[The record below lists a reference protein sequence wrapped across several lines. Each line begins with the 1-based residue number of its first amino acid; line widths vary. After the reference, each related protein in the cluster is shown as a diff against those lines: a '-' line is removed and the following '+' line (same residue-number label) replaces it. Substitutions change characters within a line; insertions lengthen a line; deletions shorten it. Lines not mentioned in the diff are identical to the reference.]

1 MTGLDQPVHELIP
14 LDSVVVWIDDVVGV
28 KSVGDL
34 AAEPSDG
41 VGDEIDR

>member
-1 MTGLDQPVHELIP
+1 
-14 LDSVVVWIDDVVGV
+14 VWIDDVVGV

-41 VGDEIDR
+41 VADEIDR

>member
-1 MTGLDQPVHELIP
+1 
-14 LDSVVVWIDDVVGV
+14 VWIDDVVDV
-28 KSVGDL
+28 KSVGHL